1 MAGAEQ
7 ICLRQRLVKH
17 VQLLDKGFDVDLFA
31 LLVEA
36 LLEDEVWVLAR
47 FLLDIV
53 EKLPQRS
60 DALLDDLRRLEVR
73 VAKLNLFKHGE
84 RDRINEDHTAVHTTG
99 VHDQDLLVAF
109 LK

>member
-1 MAGAEQ
+1 M
-7 ICLRQRLVKH
+7 VKH
-17 VQLLDKGFDVDLFA
+17 VQLLDKGLDVDLFA

-47 FLLDIV
+47 LLLDVV
-53 EKLPQRS
+53 EKLPQRG

-73 VAKLNLFKHGE
+73 VAKLDLLKHRE
-84 RDRINEDHTAVHTTG
+84 RDRVDEDHTAVHTTG

-109 LK
+109 LE